1 MRSRRKCYVQDRES
15 RMLEKLATWLV
26 SVYLVWGE
34 ATSPIFGLIAVFMGW
49 KMFFRKRQRIPGL
62 VCFTTGVVVTLAGFS
77 NLAAPGK
84 LGWLYACFRDLN
96 PFS

>member
-1 MRSRRKCYVQDRES
+1 
-15 RMLEKLATWLV
+15 
-26 SVYLVWGE
+26 
-34 ATSPIFGLIAVFMGW
+34 MGW